1 MSARADGPGGW
12 GGPGSWRGRRGYGP
26 PWTFVAV
33 VLLAVQVLGS
43 TAAGHRQPEA
53 RSLDALGY
61 LLLVLGPLA
70 WLFLRRSAEAV
81 CVVAV
86 GAAATYLGVGY
97 PSGPVVASA
106 GLSLLV
112 AVARGRR
119 LAAWLIGAGGY
130 GVLVALGALTGHPL
144 STARLVGFAAWLV
157 VVLLVGEGPRYRAE
171 QFAAARRA
179 RRAETEVAA
188 SVERL
193 ALARDLHD
201 TVGHSLSMIAVQA
214 GVALHLLDEHPE
226 QARPAL
232 TAIRA
237 ASREALEEVRATLA
251 VLRQDADVTNGV
263 AAPATATTPGLAR
276 VPELVRA
283 ARLGGLQVVLTP
295 DPLLDNGSAELPRAV
310 DAAAYRVVQEALT
323 NVTRHAA
330 ATSATVTVRRSPAA
344 LEVEVVD
351 DGHGSEGLVEGRG
364 LLGMRERAAAL
375 RGVVQAGNSADGGFR
390 VAVHFPLDNGS
401 RQS

>member
-1 MSARADGPGGW
+1 VSARADGPGGW
-12 GGPGSWRGRRGYGP
+12 DGHRGWGRRGHGP

-33 VLLAVQVLGS
+33 VLLAVQLIGS
-43 TAAGHRQPEA
+43 TAAGHRQPDA
-53 RSLDALGY
+53 RSLDAAGY

-81 CVVAV
+81 CAAAV
-86 GAAATYLGVGY
+86 GAAAIYLGVGY

-106 GLSLLV
+106 GLALLV

-119 LAAWLIGAGGY
+119 LAAWLIAAGGY
-130 GVLVALGALTGHPL
+130 GLLVALGALTGHPL
-144 STARLVGFAAWLV
+144 STGRLIGFAVWLV

-188 SVERL
+188 SAERL

-232 TAIRA
+232 TAIRT
-237 ASREALEEVRATLA
+237 ASREALEEVRSTLA
-251 VLRQDADVTNGV
+251 VLRQDGDSPNSVG
-263 AAPATATTPGLAR
+263 ATGMATTTGLAR
-276 VPELVRA
+276 MPELVQA
-283 ARLGGLQVVLTP
+283 ARLGGLRVVLAAEPLP
-295 DPLLDNGSAELPRAV
+295 DKGSAGLPPAV

-323 NVTRHAA
+323 NVTRHAG
-330 ATSATVTVRRSPAA
+330 ATTATVTVRRSAAA
-344 LEVEVVD
+344 LQVEVVD
-351 DGHGSEGLVEGRG
+351 DGRGSDGLVEGRG

-375 RGVVQAGNSADGGFR
+375 QGVVQAGNSADGGFR
-390 VAVHFPLDNGS
+390 IAVQFPLDNGS
-401 RQS
+401 GPS